1 MNLLLILGRILHIV
15 LGAVWVGFAVFVPFY
30 LMPALQD
37 VGPEGS
43 KVMAALQR
51 RGLITMLPII
61 ALITLLSGIFLFW
74 RVSLGFGAAYMGSR
88 MGIAL
93 SIGGLAGIVG
103 YAIGMTVVRP
113 SMLRAATL
121 SEGLGAITS
130 DSERAAQL
138 AAIGALRVRG
148 AVGGKLTAIL
158 LLIAVTAM
166 AVARYV

>member
-1 MNLLLILGRILHIV
+1 MNLLVILGRILHIV

-37 VGPEGS
+37 VGPEGG
-43 KVMAALQR
+43 KVMPALQR

-61 ALITLLSGIFLFW
+61 ALITLLSGIFLLW
-74 RVSLGFGAAYMGSR
+74 HVSTGFGAQFMGSH

-93 SIGGLAGIVG
+93 SIGGLSAIVG
-103 YAIGMTVVRP
+103 YAIGMAVVRP
-113 SMLRAATL
+113 SMLRAAEL
-121 SEGLGAITS
+121 SQGLAALTS

-138 AAIGALRVRG
+138 ATIAALRERG
-148 AVGGKLTAIL
+148 ATGGKLTAIL
-158 LLIAVTAM
+158 LLIAVAAM